1 MFQMYCTVCMSVCE
15 GTGSYLVFIFKPFY
29 FVNGNRS
36 EFAEREM
43 YKSLRK
49 AQMTRWAHKSV
60 ADGVMFFKRGQ
71 YEEAFQCLNK
81 ALQIDTENVE
91 AFVAKGA
98 L

>member
-1 MFQMYCTVCMSVCE
+1 
-15 GTGSYLVFIFKPFY
+15 
-29 FVNGNRS
+29 
-36 EFAEREM
+36 
-43 YKSLRK
+43 
-49 AQMTRWAHKSV
+49 MTRWAHKSV
-60 ADGVMFFKRGQ
+60 ADGVMFYKRGQ